1 MGCKR
6 QLPQPCPPSRT
17 GWQNWA
23 PNPAFSAAFFLI
35 HHHREQILRVKA
47 EEDKIPL
54 LVVGNKSDLEE
65 RRQVLVEE
73 ARAKAE
79 EWGVQYV
86 ETSAKTRANVDKVGR
101 PPPATC
107 CSWGSC
113 SGEAGVAGWG
123 TDLRIMKEARDG
135 PTPDSTP
142 RAFVR
147 STPVARWKPGR
158 RGRDCG
164 GPVLADSVACILWGR
179 AGCISW
185 PLGFA
190 LIAG

>member
-23 PNPAFSAAFFLI
+23 PNPAFLAAFFLI
-35 HHHREQILRVKA
+35 HRHREQILRVKA

-65 RRQVLVEE
+65 RRQVRVEE

-101 PPPATC
+101 PPPAAPGGAVLGRPG
-107 CSWGSC
+107 WRG
-113 SGEAGVAGWG
+113 GE
-123 TDLRIMKEARDG
+123 RIFASREARNG
-135 PTPDSTP
+135 PTPDCTP

-147 STPVARWKPGR
+147 SAPLARWKPGG

-179 AGCISW
+179 AGCVSW